1 MILKRV
7 RGGAVQSLVLTT
19 GLWALAAPAEEVV
32 DRVAAV
38 VNTEVIA
45 LSEVE
50 QRGGQEL
57 ARAGGGKGRSDM
69 LTKLLDQMI
78 GEKLL
83 EKEIRDL
90 GIEVTEAEVD
100 TSIEDV
106 RKQYNMDGE
115 ALEKALRNDGYT
127 MTTYRQFMRRYLE
140 KAKLV
145 NLKVRSKVKLT
156 DEELRAEY
164 NRWANMESADP
175 EVHARHIVVQIPKG
189 AAAPAGQA
197 VQAMIEE
204 ARKRAVSLAVEARK
218 PGVDFSEL
226 AKKKSEGPS
235 AAEGGDLGFFKRGTM
250 LPEFDKAAFSLKD
263 GEVSDPVRSQWGWH
277 VIKVE
282 ERRASPPK
290 PFEEV
295 KDQLRERLLRSQ
307 LDRYT
312 DQYVRELREKAL
324 VEVKI

>member
-1 MILKRV
+1 MIRSFAI
-7 RGGAVQSLVLTT
+7 AV
-19 GLWALAAPAEEVV
+19 GLWGASASAEVV

-38 VNTEVIA
+38 VNTDVIA

-50 QRGGQEL
+50 QRGGPEL
-57 ARAGGGKGRSDM
+57 ARAGGGKARNDM
-69 LTKLLDQMI
+69 LAKLLDQMI

-90 GIEVTEAEVD
+90 GVEVTEAEID

-115 ALEKALRNDGYT
+115 GLEKALRNDGYT

-164 NRWANMESADP
+164 NRWANLESADP
-175 EVHARHIVVQIPKG
+175 EVHARHIVVQVPAK
-189 AAAPAGQA
+189 AAAQ
-197 VQAMIEE
+197 VVEE
-204 ARKRAVSLAVEARK
+204 ARKKAVALAQEARK
-218 PGVDFSEL
+218 PGTDFAEL

-250 LPEFDKAAFSLKD
+250 LPEFDKAAFSLQD

-282 ERRASPPK
+282 ERRAAPPK

-295 KDQLRERLLRSQ
+295 KEQLRERLLRSQ

-312 DQYVRELREKAL
+312 EQYVRELRDKAL
-324 VEVKI
+324 VEVKL